1 MDKFQSHGVIV
12 RLLHLLLPLQ
22 LLSLQSLSLS
32 YTPPSKYFINCGSQN
47 NTNHTG
53 RTFVGDVSTDSSFT
67 LSPKRDDPVV
77 DSSPSPTTSQLY
89 QTARI
94 FKGSS
99 SYVFHIDQNGTY
111 LVRLHFFP
119 FSSPTDLSTALFDVS
134 VSGLPGLL
142 QNFSVQNTSNLPLI
156 KEFLL
161 TINISKFTVKFEPS
175 QESSFAFVNAIEV
188 FIAPDSFIPDSALL
202 VTRKGSKS
210 SSYKGLLS
218 RVLQKIHRVNVGGSE
233 IEPGSD
239 TLWRNWVP
247 DDTFLFNRSTA
258 RNKSYDQPI
267 EYQEGQSEYNN
278 SDRYIA
284 PENVYLTAKEM
295 NTNEGDQLQSFN
307 ISWGFNVTKNATHLL
322 RVHFCDITSASLSL
336 SPWINLYIN
345 SIFSRNIK
353 IITLAAP
360 FYLDFVVVSD
370 NSGLLNIS
378 IGPHRDSPVNN
389 SFLNGLEIMEI
400 MQELGWVSIE
410 NESKKKYI
418 PLLVGSV
425 VGGLAL
431 VCLVVVVLLLQSKCR
446 KGKPT
451 QATDWLPITVDR
463 GLSSHGRLH
472 EATNHSSPVPYLNLG
487 LKIPFAEVQS
497 ATKNFSSKLLVGK
510 GGFGKVYQGTL
521 RNGMKVAVKR
531 SQPGHGQGLPEF
543 QTEILVLSKIH
554 HRHLVSL
561 VGYCDERNEMILVYE
576 FMQNG
581 TLRNHL
587 YDSDLPCLSWKQR
600 LEICIGAA
608 RGLHYL
614 HTGSEG
620 GIIHRDVKSTNILL
634 DENFVAKVAD
644 FGLSRSGLLHQTH
657 VSTAVKGTIGYLDP
671 EYFRTQKLTEKSDV
685 YSFGV
690 VLLEVLCAR
699 PAINPLLPR
708 EQVNL
713 AEWVMVRQKEGFLE
727 HVIDPLLVGKVNLNS
742 LRKFGET
749 AEKCL
754 QEDGADRPT
763 MGDVVW
769 DLEYAFQLQ
778 QTAMQR
784 EPLDDSTN
792 DAASTFPLP
801 NVQRYPS
808 YSLSIDGT
816 HVPARRNDGSE
827 TTESE
832 VFSQLRIDDGR

>member
-1 MDKFQSHGVIV
+1 MEKFHGHEIFVQLL
-12 RLLHLLLPLQ
+12 RLLLLL
-22 LLSLQSLSLS
+22 LLSLQCLSS
-32 YTPPSKYFINCGSQN
+32 DYTPPSKYFINCGSSS
-47 NTNHTG
+47 TISDTT
-53 RTFVGDVSTDSSFT
+53 RTFVGDVSSDSFT
-67 LSPKRDDPVV
+67 LSPKQEAVE
-77 DSSPSPTTSQLY
+77 DSSPSPATSQLY
-89 QTARI
+89 RTARL
-94 FKGSS
+94 FRSPS
-99 SYVFHIDQNGTY
+99 SYEFEIDPIGIY

-119 FSSPTDLSTALFDVS
+119 FSSSTDLFTALFDVS
-134 VSGLPGLL
+134 VSGLPLL
-142 QNFSVQNTSNLPLI
+142 LHNFTVQNTSNLPLI

-161 TINISKFTVKFEPS
+161 TINISKFIVKFKPS
-175 QESSFAFVNAIEV
+175 QGSSFAFVNAIEV
-188 FIAPDSFIPDSALL
+188 FNAPDSFIPDSALL
-202 VTRKGSKS
+202 VTPAGSNN
-210 SSYKGLLS
+210 SSYKGISS
-218 RVLQKIHRVNVGGSE
+218 RVLQKVHRINVGGSD
-233 IEPGSD
+233 IEPNSD
-239 TLWRNWVP
+239 TLWRKWVP
-247 DDTFLFNRSTA
+247 DDPYLFNKSAA
-258 RNKSYDQPI
+258 RNRSVSTETSYQQI
-267 EYQEGQSEYNN
+267 LSEYKD
-278 SDRYIA
+278 STRYIA
-284 PENVYLTAKEM
+284 PPLVYMSAKEM
-295 NTNEGDQLQSFN
+295 NKNDSDPLQFFN
-307 ISWGFNVTKNATHLL
+307 ISWGFDVSKNARHLL
-322 RVHFCDITSASLSL
+322 RVHFCDFISLSM
-336 SPWINLYIN
+336 SDNPWLNLYIY
-345 SIFSRNIK
+345 SFFSEKIDNIP
-353 IITLAAP
+353 LGAP
-360 FYLDFVVVSD
+360 FFLDFVVVSD
-370 NSGLLNIS
+370 DSGFLNVS
-378 IGPHRDSPVNN
+378 IGPQILSPVNN

-400 MQELGWVSIE
+400 MEELRWVSME
-410 NESKKKYI
+410 NESKKKNT
-418 PLLVGSV
+418 PLLVGLV

-431 VCLVVVVLLLQSKCR
+431 FCIVIVVLLMRSKCR
-446 KGKPT
+446 KEKP
-451 QATDWLPITVDR
+451 AEASHWLPVTVDG
-463 GLSSHGRLH
+463 GLSSHSRVY
-472 EATNHSSPVPYLNLG
+472 EATIHGSPVPHLNLG
-487 LKIPFAEVQS
+487 LKIPFAEIQS
-497 ATKNFSSKLLVGK
+497 ATKNFSSKLMVGK

-543 QTEILVLSKIH
+543 QTEIFVLSKIR

-561 VGYCDERNEMILVYE
+561 IGYCDERNEMILVYE

-644 FGLSRSGLLHQTH
+644 FGLSRAGLLHQTH

-713 AEWVMVRQKEGFLE
+713 AEWVMVRQKEGLLE

-778 QTAMQR
+778 QTAVQR

-792 DAASTFPLP
+792 DASSTFPLP

-808 YSLSIDGT
+808 YSLSIDVT
-816 HVPARRNDGSE
+816 HVPTRRNDGSE

>member
-1 MDKFQSHGVIV
+1 MEKFHGHEIFVQLL
-12 RLLHLLLPLQ
+12 RLLLLL
-22 LLSLQSLSLS
+22 LLSLQCLSS
-32 YTPPSKYFINCGSQN
+32 DYTPPSKYFINCGSSS
-47 NTNHTG
+47 TISDTT
-53 RTFVGDVSTDSSFT
+53 RTFVGDVSSDSFT
-67 LSPKRDDPVV
+67 LSPKPEAVE
-77 DSSPSPTTSQLY
+77 DSSPSPATSQLY
-89 QTARI
+89 RTARL
-94 FKGSS
+94 FRSPS
-99 SYVFHIDQNGTY
+99 SYEFEIDQFGIY

-119 FSSPTDLSTALFDVS
+119 FSSPTDLFTALFDVS
-134 VSGLPGLL
+134 VSGLPLL
-142 QNFSVQNTSNLPLI
+142 LHNFTVQNTSNLPLI

-161 TINISKFTVKFEPS
+161 TINISKFIVKFEPS
-175 QESSFAFVNAIEV
+175 QESSFAFVNAIEL
-188 FIAPDSFIPDSALL
+188 FIAPDSFIPHSALL
-202 VTRKGSKS
+202 VTRKGGKN

-218 RVLQKIHRVNVGGSE
+218 RVLQKIHRVNVGGRE
-233 IEPGSD
+233 IEHDSD

-267 EYQEGQSEYNN
+267 QYQEGQSEYNY
-278 SDRYIA
+278 SDRNIA
-284 PENVYLTAKEM
+284 PDNVYSTAKEM
-295 NTNEGDQLQSFN
+295 NTNKGDQLQFFN

-322 RVHFCDITSASLSL
+322 RVHFCDITSASLSV

-353 IITLAAP
+353 IITLAVP

-400 MQELGWVSIE
+400 MEELGSVSME
-410 NESKKKYI
+410 NESKKKTT
-418 PLLVGSV
+418 PLLVGLV

-431 VCLVVVVLLLQSKCR
+431 VCIVTVVLSLRSKCR
-446 KGKPT
+446 KEKP
-451 QATDWLPITVDR
+451 AEASHWLPVTVDG
-463 GLSSHGRLH
+463 GLSSHSRVY
-472 EATNHSSPVPYLNLG
+472 EATIHGSPVPHLNLG
-487 LKIPFAEVQS
+487 LKIPFAEIQS
-497 ATKNFSSKLLVGK
+497 ATKNFSGKLLVGK

-543 QTEILVLSKIH
+543 QTEILVLSKIR

-561 VGYCDERNEMILVYE
+561 IGYCDERNEMILVYE
-576 FMQNG
+576 FMQKG

-620 GIIHRDVKSTNILL
+620 GIIHRDIKSTNILL
-634 DENFVAKVAD
+634 DDDFVAKVAD
-644 FGLSRSGLLHQTH
+644 FGLSRSGLPNQTH
-657 VSTAVKGTIGYLDP
+657 VSTAVKGTFGYLDP
-671 EYFRTQKLTEKSDV
+671 EYFRTQQLTDKSDV

-699 PAINPLLPR
+699 PVINPSLPR
-708 EQVNL
+708 EQMNL
-713 AEWVMVRQKEGFLE
+713 AEWVMVWQKKGLLE
-727 HVIDPLLVGKVNLNS
+727 QVIDPLLVGKVNLNS
-742 LRKFGET
+742 LRKFGES

-754 QEDGADRPT
+754 KEDGTDRPT

-784 EPLDDSTN
+784 EPLEDSTN
-792 DAASTFPLP
+792 DAASTFPFP
-801 NVQRYPS
+801 TIQRYPS
-808 YSLSIDGT
+808 YSLSTSDIHG
-816 HVPARRNDGSE
+816 PKRRDDSSE
-827 TTESE
+827 RTESE
-832 VFSQLRIDDGR
+832 VFSQLRIDNGR

>member
-1 MDKFQSHGVIV
+1 MENFHAHEIFVQ
-12 RLLHLLLPLQ
+12 LLHLLLLL
-22 LLSLQSLSLS
+22 LLSLQCLSS
-32 YTPPSKYFINCGSQN
+32 DYTPPSKYFINCGSSS
-47 NTNHTG
+47 TISDTK
-53 RTFVGDVSTDSSFT
+53 RTFVGDESSDSFT
-67 LSPKRDDPVV
+67 LSPKQEAVE
-77 DSSPSPTTSQLY
+77 DSSPSPATSQLY
-89 QTARI
+89 RTARL
-94 FKGSS
+94 FRSPS
-99 SYVFHIDQNGTY
+99 SYEFDIDQIGIY

-119 FSSPTDLSTALFDVS
+119 FSSPTDLFTALFDVS
-134 VSGLPGLL
+134 VSGLPVLL
-142 QNFSVQNTSNLPLI
+142 HNFTVQNTSNLPLI

-161 TINISKFTVKFEPS
+161 TINISKLIVKFEPS
-175 QESSFAFVNAIEV
+175 QQSSFAFVNAIEV

-202 VTRKGSKS
+202 VTPAGSNN
-210 SSYKGLLS
+210 SSYKGISS
-218 RVLQKIHRVNVGGSE
+218 RVLQKVHRINVGGSD
-233 IEPGSD
+233 IDPDSD
-239 TLWRNWVP
+239 TLWRKWVP
-247 DDTFLFNRSTA
+247 DDPYLFNKSAA
-258 RNKSYDQPI
+258 RNRSASKETSYQRTS
-267 EYQEGQSEYNN
+267 GYND
-278 SDRYIA
+278 STRYIA
-284 PENVYLTAKEM
+284 PPLVYMSAKEM
-295 NTNEGDQLQSFN
+295 NKNDSDPLQFFN
-307 ISWGFNVTKNATHLL
+307 ISWGFNVSKNAKHLL
-322 RVHFCDITSASLSL
+322 RVHFCDFISS
-336 SPWINLYIN
+336 SPYLLLNLYIYGF
-345 SIFSRNIK
+345 FSLKIDNIP
-353 IITLAAP
+353 LGAP
-360 FYLDFVVVSD
+360 FFLDFVVVSD
-370 NSGLLNIS
+370 DSGFLNVS
-378 IGPHRDSPVNN
+378 VGPQIDSPIKNA
-389 SFLNGLEIMEI
+389 FLNGLEIMEI
-400 MQELGWVSIE
+400 MEELGWVSMEI
-410 NESKKKYI
+410 ESKKKTT
-418 PLLVGSV
+418 PLLVGLV

-431 VCLVVVVLLLQSKCR
+431 VCIVIVVLLLRSKCR
-446 KGKPT
+446 KEKP
-451 QATDWLPITVDR
+451 AGASHWLPVTVDG
-463 GLSSHGRLH
+463 GLSSHGRVY
-472 EATNHSSPVPYLNLG
+472 EATIHGSPVPHLNLG
-487 LKIPFAEVQS
+487 LKIPLAEIQS

-543 QTEILVLSKIH
+543 QTEILVLSKIR

-561 VGYCDERNEMILVYE
+561 IGYCDERNEMILVYE

-769 DLEYAFQLQ
+769 DLEYASQLQ

-808 YSLSIDGT
+808 YSLTIDGT

>member
-1 MDKFQSHGVIV
+1 MNKNGND
-12 RLLHLLLPLQ
+12 PLQ
-22 LLSLQSLSLS
+22 
-32 YTPPSKYFINCGSQN
+32 F
-47 NTNHTG
+47 
-53 RTFVGDVSTDSSFT
+53 
-67 LSPKRDDPVV
+67 
-77 DSSPSPTTSQLY
+77 
-89 QTARI
+89 
-94 FKGSS
+94 
-99 SYVFHIDQNGTY
+99 
-111 LVRLHFFP
+111 
-119 FSSPTDLSTALFDVS
+119 
-134 VSGLPGLL
+134 
-142 QNFSVQNTSNLPLI
+142 
-156 KEFLL
+156 
-161 TINISKFTVKFEPS
+161 
-175 QESSFAFVNAIEV
+175 
-188 FIAPDSFIPDSALL
+188 
-202 VTRKGSKS
+202 
-210 SSYKGLLS
+210 
-218 RVLQKIHRVNVGGSE
+218 
-233 IEPGSD
+233 
-239 TLWRNWVP
+239 
-247 DDTFLFNRSTA
+247 
-258 RNKSYDQPI
+258 
-267 EYQEGQSEYNN
+267 
-278 SDRYIA
+278 
-284 PENVYLTAKEM
+284 
-295 NTNEGDQLQSFN
+295 FN
-307 ISWGFNVTKNATHLL
+307 ISWGFDVSKNAKHLL
-322 RVHFCDITSASLSL
+322 RVHFCDFISTSMYLL
-336 SPWINLYIN
+336 LDLYIYGF
-345 SIFSRNIK
+345 FSLKIGNIP
-353 IITLAAP
+353 LGAP
-360 FYLDFVVVSD
+360 FFLDFVVVSD
-370 NSGLLNIS
+370 DSGFLNVSVAPQI
-378 IGPHRDSPVNN
+378 DSPINN
-389 SFLNGLEIMEI
+389 AFLNGLEIMEI
-400 MQELGWVSIE
+400 MEGLGWVSME
-410 NESKKKYI
+410 NESKRKTT
-418 PLLVGSV
+418 PLLAGLV

-431 VCLVVVVLLLQSKCR
+431 VCIVIVVFLLRSKCR
-446 KGKPT
+446 KEKP
-451 QATDWLPITVDR
+451 AEASHWLPVTVDG
-463 GLSSHGRLH
+463 GLSSHSRVY
-472 EATNHSSPVPYLNLG
+472 EATIHGSPVPHLNLG
-487 LKIPFAEVQS
+487 LKIPLAEIQS
-497 ATKNFSSKLLVGK
+497 ATNNFSSKLLVGK

-543 QTEILVLSKIH
+543 QTEILVLSKIR

-561 VGYCDERNEMILVYE
+561 IGYCDERNEMILVYE

>member
-22 LLSLQSLSLS
+22 LLSLQSRSLS

-111 LVRLHFFP
+111 L
-119 FSSPTDLSTALFDVS
+119 
-134 VSGLPGLL
+134 
-142 QNFSVQNTSNLPLI
+142 NFSVQNTSNLPLI

-161 TINISKFTVKFEPS
+161 TINISQFTVKFEPS

-202 VTRKGSKS
+202 VTRKG
-210 SSYKGLLS
+210 
-218 RVLQKIHRVNVGGSE
+218 N
-233 IEPGSD
+233 

-322 RVHFCDITSASLSL
+322 RVHFCDITSASLSV

-431 VCLVVVVLLLQSKCR
+431 VCLVVVVFLLQSKCR

-576 FMQNG
+576 FMQKG
-581 TLRNHL
+581 TLRSHL

-620 GIIHRDVKSTNILL
+620 GIIHRDIKSTNILL
-634 DENFVAKVAD
+634 DDNFVAKVAD
-644 FGLSRSGLLHQTH
+644 FGLSRSGLPHQTH
-657 VSTAVKGTIGYLDP
+657 VSTAVKGTFGYLDP
-671 EYFRTQKLTEKSDV
+671 EYFRTQQLTDKSDV

-699 PAINPLLPR
+699 PVINPSLPT

-713 AEWVMVRQKEGFLE
+713 AEWVMVWQKRGLLE
-727 HVIDPLLVGKVNLNS
+727 QVIDPLLVGKVNLNS

-754 QEDGADRPT
+754 QEEGADRPT

-784 EPLDDSTN
+784 EPLEDSTN

-801 NVQRYPS
+801 TIQRYPS
-808 YSLSIDGT
+808 YSLSISNIHG
-816 HVPARRNDGSE
+816 PERRDSSSE

-832 VFSQLRIDDGR
+832 VFSQLRIAHGR

>member
-1 MDKFQSHGVIV
+1 MEKFHAHEIFVQ
-12 RLLHLLLPLQ
+12 LLHLLLLL
-22 LLSLQSLSLS
+22 LLSLQCLSS
-32 YTPPSKYFINCGSQN
+32 DYTPPSKYFINCGSSSTIS
-47 NTNHTG
+47 NTK
-53 RTFVGDVSTDSSFT
+53 RTFVGDESSDSFT
-67 LSPKRDDPVV
+67 LSPKQEAVE
-77 DSSPSPTTSQLY
+77 DSSPSPATSQLY
-89 QTARI
+89 RTARL
-94 FKGSS
+94 FRSPS
-99 SYVFHIDQNGTY
+99 SYEFDIDQIGIY

-119 FSSPTDLSTALFDVS
+119 FSSPTDLFTALFDVS
-134 VSGLPGLL
+134 VSGLPLL
-142 QNFSVQNTSNLPLI
+142 LHNFTVQDTSNLPLI

-161 TINISKFTVKFEPS
+161 TINISKFMVKFEPS
-175 QESSFAFVNAIEV
+175 QQSSFAYVNAIEV

-202 VTRKGSKS
+202 VTPAGSNN
-210 SSYKGLLS
+210 SSYKGISS
-218 RVLQKIHRVNVGGSE
+218 RVLQKVHRINVGGSD
-233 IEPGSD
+233 IEPDSD
-239 TLWRNWVP
+239 TLWRKWVP
-247 DDTFLFNRSTA
+247 DDPYLFNKSAA
-258 RNKSYDQPI
+258 RNRSASTETSYQRI
-267 EYQEGQSEYNN
+267 LSGYND
-278 SDRYIA
+278 STRYIA
-284 PENVYLTAKEM
+284 PPLVYMSAKEM
-295 NTNEGDQLQSFN
+295 NKSDSDPLQFFN
-307 ISWGFNVTKNATHLL
+307 ISWGFDVSKNARHLL
-322 RVHFCDITSASLSL
+322 RSEID
-336 SPWINLYIN
+336 
-345 SIFSRNIK
+345 NIP
-353 IITLAAP
+353 LGAP
-360 FYLDFVVVSD
+360 FFLDLLVVSD
-370 NSGLLNIS
+370 DSGFLNVS
-378 IGPHRDSPVNN
+378 IGPQIDSPVNN

-400 MQELGWVSIE
+400 MEELGWVSME
-410 NESKKKYI
+410 NESKKKTT
-418 PLLVGSV
+418 PLLVGLV

-431 VCLVVVVLLLQSKCR
+431 VCIVIVVLLLRSKCR
-446 KGKPT
+446 KEKP
-451 QATDWLPITVDR
+451 AEASHWLPVTVDG
-463 GLSSHGRLH
+463 GLSSHSRVY
-472 EATNHSSPVPYLNLG
+472 EATIHGSPVPHLNLG
-487 LKIPFAEVQS
+487 LKIPLAEIQS
-497 ATKNFSSKLLVGK
+497 ATNNFSSKLLVGK

-543 QTEILVLSKIH
+543 QTEILVLSKIR

-561 VGYCDERNEMILVYE
+561 IGYCDERNEMILVYE

-587 YDSDLPCLSWKQR
+587 YDSDFPCLSWKQR

-671 EYFRTQKLTEKSDV
+671 DYQS
-685 YSFGV
+685 
-690 VLLEVLCAR
+690 
-699 PAINPLLPR
+699 LLPR

>member
-1 MDKFQSHGVIV
+1 MKSLFSCYIFSSSF
-12 RLLHLLLPLQ
+12 
-22 LLSLQSLSLS
+22 LLSLQCLSS
-32 YTPPSKYFINCGSQN
+32 DYTPPSKYFINCGSSS
-47 NTNHTG
+47 TISDTK
-53 RTFVGDVSTDSSFT
+53 RTFVGDVSSDSFT
-67 LSPKRDDPVV
+67 LSPKQEAVE
-77 DSSPSPTTSQLY
+77 DSSPSPATSQLY
-89 QTARI
+89 RTARL
-94 FKGSS
+94 FRSPS
-99 SYVFHIDQNGTY
+99 SYEFDIDQIGIY

-119 FSSPTDLSTALFDVS
+119 FSSPTDLFTALFDVS
-134 VSGLPGLL
+134 VSGLPLL
-142 QNFSVQNTSNLPLI
+142 LHNFTVQNTSNLPLI

-161 TINISKFTVKFEPS
+161 TINISKFIVKFEPS
-175 QESSFAFVNAIEV
+175 QQSSFAFVNAIEV

-202 VTRKGSKS
+202 VTPEGSNN
-210 SSYKGLLS
+210 SSYKGISS
-218 RVLQKIHRVNVGGSE
+218 RVLQKVHRINVGGSD
-233 IEPGSD
+233 IEPDSD
-239 TLWRNWVP
+239 TLWRKWVP
-247 DDTFLFNRSTA
+247 DDPYLFNKSAARNRSTSTDT
-258 RNKSYDQPI
+258 SYQLI
-267 EYQEGQSEYNN
+267 LSGYND
-278 SDRYIA
+278 STRYIA
-284 PENVYLTAKEM
+284 PPLVYMSAKEM
-295 NTNEGDQLQSFN
+295 NKNGNDPLQFFN
-307 ISWGFNVTKNATHLL
+307 ISWGFDVSKNAKHLL
-322 RVHFCDITSASLSL
+322 RVHFCDFISISGSFN
-336 SPWINLYIN
+336 PWLNLYIYSFFSQKID
-345 SIFSRNIK
+345 SIS
-353 IITLAAP
+353 LGAP
-360 FYLDFVVVSD
+360 FFLDLLVVSD
-370 NSGLLNIS
+370 DSGFLNVS
-378 IGPHRDSPVNN
+378 IGPQIDSPVNN

-400 MQELGWVSIE
+400 MGELGWVSME
-410 NESKKKYI
+410 NESKKKTT
-418 PLLVGSV
+418 PLLVGLV

-431 VCLVVVVLLLQSKCR
+431 VCIVIVVLLLRSKCR
-446 KGKPT
+446 KEKP
-451 QATDWLPITVDR
+451 AEASHWLPVTVDG
-463 GLSSHGRLH
+463 GLSSHSRVY
-472 EATNHSSPVPYLNLG
+472 EATIHGSPVPHLNLG
-487 LKIPFAEVQS
+487 LKIPLAEIQS
-497 ATKNFSSKLLVGK
+497 ATNNFSSKLLVGK

-543 QTEILVLSKIH
+543 QTEILVLSKIR

-561 VGYCDERNEMILVYE
+561 IGYCDERNEMILVYE

-614 HTGSEG
+614 HTG
-620 GIIHRDVKSTNILL
+620 
-634 DENFVAKVAD
+634 
-644 FGLSRSGLLHQTH
+644 LLHQTH

-671 EYFRTQKLTEKSDV
+671 DYQSLTSK
-685 YSFGV
+685 
-690 VLLEVLCAR
+690 
-699 PAINPLLPR
+699 